1 MPPATAPRTVSPS
14 GRRRGWTDAVVGF
27 LLVAVAVLALVA
39 GGALPAPRVAQASE
53 GRALVLQCPLGVH
66 RVPLGPAGGQLTDF

>member
-14 GRRRGWTDAVVGF
+14 GRRRGGWTDAVVGF

-66 RVPLGPAGGQLTDF
+66 RVPLDPPAGN